1 MFVPNVFQLRF
12 EQVKPLV
19 IETNP
24 PVKTVLSLC
33 LRNPHLWVLGKADR
47 TLAYVALDVISGQ
60 YVGILGLRVGA
71 GILGE
76 LLLELAALDK
86 VEEWVEVGQ
95 DIVKKLR
102 YFILCLEVEQDAAFC
117 ILFFDF

>member
-1 MFVPNVFQLRF
+1 MGL
-12 EQVKPLV
+12 LD
-19 IETNP
+19 
-24 PVKTVLSLC
+24 
-33 LRNPHLWVLGKADR
+33 LG
-47 TLAYVALDVISGQ
+47 
-60 YVGILGLRVGA
+60 VGA

-95 DIVKKLR
+95 DIVKKLC

-117 ILFFDF
+117 ILFFDV